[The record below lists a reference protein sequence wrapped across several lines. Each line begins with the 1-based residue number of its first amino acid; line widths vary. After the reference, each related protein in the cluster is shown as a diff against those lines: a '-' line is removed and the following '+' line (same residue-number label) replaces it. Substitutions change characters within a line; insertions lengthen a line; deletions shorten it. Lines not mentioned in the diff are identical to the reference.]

1 MTLHILIA
9 DDHAILRG
17 GLKQIIATT
26 TDIVVAA
33 EAASS
38 AETLDICR
46 QQGDQLDLLLLDIT
60 LPDISGLEL
69 IPRLRDE
76 HPQLPILVL
85 SMHNERQ
92 VVSRAIK
99 SGAAGYVTKDAHPEI
114 LLSAIRKVA
123 AGGRFVDPALVESMV
138 FSGTAAVE
146 EASPHEL
153 LSEREYQILQLII
166 AGCKLN
172 DIALNLNLSPKTIS
186 TYKLRL
192 MQKLGIDNNAALY
205 RYAMQ
210 QNLATG
216 TTGTT
221 GATANTGAPP
231 QA

>member
-1 MTLHILIA
+1 MPLQLLIA

-26 TDIVVAA
+26 TDIVIAA
-33 EAASS
+33 EAANS
-38 AETLDICR
+38 AETLEIC
-46 QQGDQLDLLLLDIT
+46 QKQGDQLDLLLLDIT

-69 IPRLRDE
+69 IPRLHDE
-76 HPQLPILVL
+76 YPHLPILVL

-92 VVSRAIK
+92 IVSRAIK

-138 FSGTAAVE
+138 FSGSAVDE
-146 EASPHEL
+146 DTPPHEL
-153 LSEREYQILQLII
+153 LSDREYQILKLII
-166 AGCKLN
+166 AGYKLN
-172 DIALNLNLSPKTIS
+172 DIALNLNLSPKTVS

-210 QNLATG
+210 QNLVVS
-216 TTGTT
+216 TT
-221 GATANTGAPP
+221 PMP
-231 QA
+231 SV

>member
-9 DDHAILRG
+9 DDHTILRG

-38 AETLDICR
+38 AETLAIC
-46 QQGDQLDLLLLDIT
+46 QKQGDQLDLLLLDIT

-69 IPRLRDE
+69 IPRLHDE
-76 HPQLPILVL
+76 YPHLPILVL

-92 VVSRAIK
+92 IVSRAIK

-138 FSGTAAVE
+138 FAGN
-146 EASPHEL
+146 ASDEDAPPHEL
-153 LSEREYQILQLII
+153 LSDREYQILKLII
-166 AGCKLN
+166 AGYKLN
-172 DIALNLNLSPKTIS
+172 DIALNLNLSPKTVS

-210 QNLATG
+210 QNLAEN
-216 TTGTT
+216 
-221 GATANTGAPP
+221 AAPIP
-231 QA
+231 SP

>member
-1 MTLHILIA
+1 MPLQLLIA

-26 TDIVVAA
+26 TDIVIAA
-33 EAASS
+33 EAANS
-38 AETLDICR
+38 AETLEIC
-46 QQGDQLDLLLLDIT
+46 QKQGDQLDLLLLDIT

-69 IPRLRDE
+69 IPRLHDE
-76 HPQLPILVL
+76 YPHLPILVL

-92 VVSRAIK
+92 IVSRAIK

-138 FSGTAAVE
+138 FSGNTPDEDAP
-146 EASPHEL
+146 PHEL
-153 LSEREYQILQLII
+153 LSDREYQILKLII
-166 AGCKLN
+166 AGYKLN
-172 DIALNLNLSPKTIS
+172 DIALNLNLSPKTVS

-210 QNLATG
+210 QNLVVS
-216 TTGTT
+216 TT
-221 GATANTGAPP
+221 PMP
-231 QA
+231 SV